1 MEVLKQ
7 LIKLRV
13 LKLHKPD
20 LIDPRTAK
28 GILPGKTFVKVKF
41 DPNGT
46 FDRIKAR
53 LVSDWMTQIETLL
66 PVQRDRNIIAHDILS
81 WTIHN
86 CINCSTRRPQT

>member
-53 LVSDWMTQIETLL
+53 LVGGGH
-66 PVQRDRNIIAHDILS
+66 R
-81 WTIHN
+81 
-86 CINCSTRRPQT
+86 